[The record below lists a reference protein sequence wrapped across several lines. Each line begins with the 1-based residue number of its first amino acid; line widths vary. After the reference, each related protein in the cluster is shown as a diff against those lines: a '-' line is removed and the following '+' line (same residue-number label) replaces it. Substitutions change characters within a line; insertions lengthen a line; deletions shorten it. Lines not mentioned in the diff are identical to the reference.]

1 MKYNFDV
8 EKATKDCIAWIHSWY
23 KGRHG
28 TKAVI
33 GISGGIDSSVVA
45 ALCAAALGSNSVIGV
60 IMPNGA
66 QHDIEDAKN
75 LCRHLSIPYHVFN
88 IQGIYQE
95 IIDLCNFGPGGVS
108 EQTEINLPPRLRMSI
123 LFAVA
128 QSNNAF
134 VANTCNLSE
143 TYVGYDTLFGDSAGS
158 FAPIASFT
166 KTEVRKIGE
175 FLGLPQR
182 LINKAPADGL
192 CGLSDEESWGFS
204 YDVLDKFLRYG
215 DVEDTAKLEK
225 ILDMHRKSAFKREM
239 IHLESFYYEPDYI
252 KPFGWE
258 FEV

>member
-8 EKATKDCIAWIHSWY
+8 EKATKDCISWIRSWY

-28 TKAVI
+28 AKAVV

-45 ALCAAALGSNSVIGV
+45 ALCAEALGRANVIGV
-60 IMPNGA
+60 IMPNGF

-75 LCRHLSIPYHVFN
+75 VCRQLSMPRYVFN

-95 IIDLCNFGPGGVS
+95 IIDLCSFGPEEVS
-108 EQTEINLPPRLRMSI
+108 EQTKVNLPPRLRMAI

-128 QSNNAF
+128 QSNNAY

-215 DVEDTAKLEK
+215 DVEDQTTVEK
-225 ILDMHRKSAFKREM
+225 ILDTHRKTAFKRKM

-252 KPFGWE
+252 KPFEWG
-258 FEV
+258 F